1 MSIEEQ
7 FGVQTPVPIVD
18 EAEAGRAS
26 KVKKEIGKLIK
37 MQNSSTFD
45 IAELLHEA
53 KTKNYFREWGFDNF
67 TGYVKSLEM
76 KAVKCYYLVNIVSN
90 MKAAALAREEYEP
103 VGIAKLRSIAR
114 LNPEGEFNGTPMPMV
129 IRELTLKAPQMTA
142 EEVQVEVET
151 IMGKVGD
158 ESMVWLN
165 IHLKRLSRENIIKP
179 ALELAKKHI
188 GSTSTDADGVAQDA
202 TDGRALELICAN
214 FLADPN
220 FALEPMEQVPMS
232 APEVEGEWEDDG
244 EGGIQEM
251 SPDVILPSDE
261 VIEKLMSDEED

>member
-7 FGVQTPVPIVD
+7 LGVKTPAPIVD
-18 EAEAGRAS
+18 EAEAGRSS
-26 KVKKEIGKLIK
+26 KVKKEINKLIK
-37 MQNSSTFD
+37 VTNSSTFD

-53 KTKNYFREWGFDNF
+53 KTKNYFREWGFENF

-76 KAVKCYYLVNIVSN
+76 KAVKCYYLVSIVVN
-90 MKAAALAREEYEP
+90 MKAAALTREEYEP
-103 VGIAKLRSIAR
+103 VGIAKLRAISR
-114 LNPEGEFNGTPMPMV
+114 LDPEGEFNGTPMPMV
-129 IRELTLKAPQMTA
+129 IRELTLKAPQMSA

-165 IHLKRLSRENIIKP
+165 IHLKKLSRENIIKP

-188 GSTSTDADGVAQDA
+188 GSTSTNEEGIAQDA

-220 FALEPMEQVPMS
+220 FSLEPQEQVPMS
-232 APEVEGEWEDDG
+232 APEATEDA
-244 EGGIQEM
+244 EF
-251 SPDVILPSDE
+251 PDLQIGDILLPSDE
-261 VIEKLMSDEED
+261 VIEKLMDDDA